1 MLSDLSNKF
10 GFTEM
15 YEWETPPERAING
28 RFVEFSSSTPAKIVL
43 AKNDTSNIIGVTTVC
58 TVCTSD
64 NPDHWQGKN
73 IANEFGDVYVKKK
86 TVVEGHKQYDD
97 KEEMNYIHTST
108 RMKYVPIIHPMFD
121 EDKKYIMR
129 SNRVEWANICLLGKC
144 IVQDDGTCEPGQYC
158 MLNTNAEIEGT
169 ATVADET
176 AKQRWYVISRI
187 SDKTIMIL
195 MK

>member
-15 YEWETPPERAING
+15 YEWEVAPERNING
-28 RFVEFSSSTPAKIVL
+28 RFVQFSVNEPSKIQLAENNTSSV
-43 AKNDTSNIIGVTTVC
+43 IGVTTVC

-73 IANEFGDVYVKKK
+73 LANEFGDVYVKKK
-86 TVVEGHKQYDD
+86 TVIEGHKTYDD
-97 KEEMNYIHTST
+97 KEEMNYIRTT
-108 RMKYVPIIHPMFD
+108 KRMKYVPIIHPMFD

-129 SNRVEWANICLLGKC
+129 TNRPEWANVCLLGKC
-144 IVQDDGTCEPGQYC
+144 IVQDDGTCLAGDYC
-158 MLNTNAEIEGT
+158 MVNQKDKGT
-169 ATVADET
+169 ATRAT
-176 AKQRWYVISRI
+176 KTCKNKWYVISRI